1 MCPSPSPP
9 GRSSGMRP
17 QTVSSQGRGGGLP
30 LGAAL
35 LGLALNPSPAEACTH
50 AGPSVPSSK
59 SAQAASVALGPGAG
73 AGAPREPR
81 ESGLQLA
88 GATLGSWGHSL
99 RLASPAVTLASRPR
113 PLPLPRGWPGP
124 SCLGPGPLSCPCL
137 CLLLGGPRGPPRG
150 QTQTE
155 RGGRASQTSQEL
167 GGTPP
172 PTLGRCHTPGA
183 PHPTP

>member
-1 MCPSPSPP
+1 
-9 GRSSGMRP
+9 MRP
-17 QTVSSQGRGGGLP
+17 QAGRAAGGGLP

-73 AGAPREPR
+73 AGAPRETR
-81 ESGLQLA
+81 ESGPQLA

-124 SCLGPGPLSCPCL
+124 SLPLACLGPSPLSCPRL
-137 CLLLGGPRGPPRG
+137 CLLLAGPPGATPWPDPDRAGREGVSNQPGAGGP
-150 QTQTE
+150 
-155 RGGRASQTSQEL
+155 
-167 GGTPP
+167 TPP
-172 PTLGRCHTPGA
+172 PSEGRCHTPGA